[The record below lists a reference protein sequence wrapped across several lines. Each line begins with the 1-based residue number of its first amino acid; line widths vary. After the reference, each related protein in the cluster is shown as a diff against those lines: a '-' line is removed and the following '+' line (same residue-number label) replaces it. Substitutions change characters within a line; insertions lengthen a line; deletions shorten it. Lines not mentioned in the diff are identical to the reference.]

1 MLRLKEW
8 VCLTPLNWHWPVT
21 PKMRPIMK
29 RLTYLCIIISLLLI
43 MSACRSQPVETVT
56 ESLPPAVE
64 TAETAPPATKLPPA
78 ETTAQPETSPE
89 PVETAPE
96 PVETT
101 EVPPETPAEP
111 AATSVKID
119 VVQSVQE
126 NGYYCVPAV
135 VQMALRHHGIEV
147 DQTSLAQDM
156 NTHPVTGTEYL
167 DTAQVLNS
175 YLFDKRNAAPGEP
188 GYRVQTIA
196 IGDTDPQIVADF
208 EHRVKTNLADGYFV
222 LAAIDVHL
230 IYPEQKSGNH
240 MLLITGYTTAPGSDQ
255 IVSYRAIDPSYVV
268 QDPVHGGIKIIPAHE
283 LYDAIIYNEEP
294 AYIW

>member
-1 MLRLKEW
+1 
-8 VCLTPLNWHWPVT
+8 
-21 PKMRPIMK
+21 MK
-29 RLTYLCIIISLLLI
+29 RLCYLSLIISLLI
-43 MSACRSQPVETVT
+43 VITACQSKPVETVT
-56 ESLPPAVE
+56 ETSPPVAETSEAVPP
-64 TAETAPPATKLPPA
+64 AETAPPPETVPQPF
-78 ETTAQPETSPE
+78 ETTPE
-89 PVETAPE
+89 PVETAPQPPGPDETAE
-96 PVETT
+96 PT
-101 EVPPETPAEP
+101 PEPPAEP

-156 NTHPVTGTEYL
+156 NTHPVTGTEYI

-175 YLFDKRNAAPGEP
+175 YLFDKRDAAPGEP
-188 GYRVQTIA
+188 GYRVQTIT

-230 IYPEQKSGNH
+230 IYPEQRSGNH

-268 QDPVHGGIKIIPAHE
+268 QDPVHGGIKIIPADE
-283 LYDAIIYNEEP
+283 LYNAIINNEEP

>member
-1 MLRLKEW
+1 
-8 VCLTPLNWHWPVT
+8 
-21 PKMRPIMK
+21 MK
-29 RLTYLCIIISLLLI
+29 RLTYVCLIISLLLV
-43 MSACRSQPVETVT
+43 MSACRSKPVETDT
-56 ESLPPAVE
+56 ESSPPA
-64 TAETAPPATKLPPA
+64 AETGQTAAPETHQPPA
-78 ETTAQPETSPE
+78 ETTAQPETNPE
-89 PVETAPE
+89 PAETAPQPPPPPVETPE
-96 PVETT
+96 ASPD
-101 EVPPETPAEP
+101 TPAEP
-111 AATSVKID
+111 EAISVKID

-135 VQMALRHHGIEV
+135 VQMALRHHGMEV
-147 DQTSLAQDM
+147 DQPSLAQAM
-156 NTHPVTGTEYL
+156 KTHPVTGTEYL

-175 YLFDKRNAAPGEP
+175 YLFDKRDAAPGEP

-208 EHRVKTNLADGYFV
+208 EQRVKANLADGYFV
-222 LAAIDVHL
+222 FAAVDVHL

-255 IVSYRAIDPSYVV
+255 IESYRVIDPSYVV
-268 QDPVHGGIKIIPAHE
+268 QDPVHGGIKIIPARE